1 MLSLPSQANDPPVY
15 VLGRKPGTDVFRP
28 RTDEH
33 PEDESFPGLLILRT
47 EGRIYFANAQRISD
61 KMAPLIRSAGPKVVL
76 IDCRAVPDIEYTA
89 LKALMEA
96 QETMR
101 KGGIQLWLAALNPA
115 ALAVIRQVPLGEALG
130 RERTFFTVQQAV
142 ARVLA

>member
-1 MLSLPSQANDPPVY
+1 MLSLLSQANDPPVY

-76 IDCRAVPDIEYTA
+76 LDCRAVPDIEYTA

-130 RERTFFTVQQAV
+130 RERMFFTVQQAV